1 MAKKLVKNYVFTPG
15 VSLDANLYP
24 EGWSLINQNRQFI
37 IKEIV
42 AFIDNQVASAE
53 KCERDIEYLVDAVGF
68 DLTLGTNYN
77 SVFQGLAEYNSVD
90 ISETVVRTINRA
102 RNYILTIGSVASNA
116 TAVTRVNSFFN
127 EVIDIATNGRNS
139 ADAITFTT
147 PTSGSTASEVAA
159 KDRLVANINF
169 LAAEVNA
176 WVAVNYPAAD
186 HDVAKCTRD
195 VKYAVNALCY
205 DILYG
210 GNSATYDQAKFFFY
224 GFAGGG
230 PGIDPTHQVAT
241 VAAYG
246 RLKTIVGEVA
256 RGDTVTVSTGN
267 ALTQNTSGSNAD
279 AGEATILE
287 NLVQITADVID
298 AADQTAALAVLAGYG
313 RTLPDVTWAAA
324 GLQSA
329 KTAID
334 SARTTIVTTAV
345 GYTGYVYDQA
355 KCERDTGYVIDA
367 LLHDLRYGG
376 NEEIRFV
383 ASQYWDGDIP
393 QIDGTRFPEYDAY
406 EFAQDLIMLYILEN
420 QLDANPEQDI
430 EIQVIDND
438 LATESGPADR
448 VEELLGYIISVVQNG
463 LSSLPEEEV
472 SVGRVE
478 VLGKI
483 ELEDLLLISNVT
495 DNVVIYNFAEPTKGA
510 TVTFTEGNSDAY
522 PNALSVNNGVTVI
535 KFKYDTSSMSST
547 DSIQVFL
554 ENTELKVRP
563 YDFGTDAIERMRVA
577 QPQAMLDADFEYGL
591 QPTKWQAIGTQRGYP
606 STYELS
612 ASDIPVNNITTDA
625 STATSGVGAS
635 LISVTTQSSHGLT
648 AGTPITLRA
657 LSSSI
662 TGFARAEGTF
672 LIFDVTA
679 PTVFRYYA
687 KARVGTSAGQV
698 LATSNSQLRQ
708 AGFYSG
714 ASVGTASISVASN
727 GSSGTLTTAALRTES
742 GGNTLS
748 YLGTPPPVGSPL
760 SGTGIATGTQV
771 TGIFGDVNSD
781 GIQDYKFVR
790 TTYSPGATAIDVI
803 DTLGLE
809 AGMAVGNEA
818 ATNLLREVTSIV
830 GTTLNLSGSVTVGHT
845 GDESSYTG
853 SLSTVT
859 PAGSN
864 CFLDINVTAGVYSVG
879 GIGGSGGGTGW
890 QQGDTLL
897 ITGDNLGG
905 TSPTNDLYLNVD
917 TVSVGAVTAVTII
930 EGTGT
935 GTASFTD
942 IEAFSTGARGTGGG
956 NFTIDR
962 AAGSYECS
970 TFPTTGSSKYY
981 VGNRYKVAGT
991 NFEGTSPTNDVFITV
1006 TSVSGTELAG
1016 VSVSGTAARGDQ
1028 IPIYNT
1034 ITISANTTANVNAS
1048 SSITYSAIA
1057 IMQIDFASNHG
1068 LVPGN
1073 SINVAISSAGTNHQ
1087 LAAGPFSVE
1096 AIPTLTS
1103 IQYTCRAPGTVSTST
1118 PVLGT
1123 VYVRPDTFFTHRPF
1137 DGGVQLGT
1145 GGPQHGG
1152 QAIRQS
1158 KKYIR
1163 YQSGKGAMYNT
1174 GALFAPSYDLR
1185 SVTAASTAQGA
1196 IITVVTDDV
1205 DHGVQAGARVR
1216 LSGLQTTGYNGDYTV
1231 TEIED
1236 ERTFRV
1242 TALTQLGSTTATIGS
1257 QCQMSLLNWHGAV
1270 VRSGPFDDQNG
1281 IFFQYDGNQLS
1292 VGRRTATFQIAGTI
1306 AINSN
1311 SNTVTGTNSRFR
1323 DQLQEGDR
1331 IVIRGMTHVVSKID
1345 SNTSMYVTPDFRGV
1359 SNISGVKVCKVQ
1371 DLIIPQS
1378 QWNLDRCDGTGPSG
1392 YNIDI
1397 TKMQMIGIQFS
1408 WYGAGFIDW
1417 MLRGPDGNYTFC
1429 HRLKGNNLNSE
1440 AYMRT
1445 GNGPVRYEVL
1455 NESARSRLAASI
1467 SDEQNF
1473 LELDDVSDFPN
1484 SGTVYVDNELI
1495 SFSGRSV
1502 SQNYLTGCTRS
1513 ASLTNYAAGAVRT
1526 YTAGDAAAHDSRAGA
1541 VLVSCTTS
1549 PIISH
1554 WGSAYLIDGNFDS
1567 DRGYIFNYAATGISA
1582 TLDKKTAFFIRL
1594 APSVSN
1600 AVVGDLGERELL
1612 NRAQLLLSQ
1621 LSITSD
1627 TVTGGGAIV
1636 VEGILNPTNYPTD
1649 PSKITWNGLQASA
1662 AGGQPS
1668 FAQVALGG
1676 SVEWGGGS
1684 STSTAT
1690 VQGALTTTANAVSF
1704 NAISQTLTARWWDP
1718 DVAPNSPYQSRGT
1731 FANNAAIDNVT
1742 STSSRELFVRTTD
1755 LDAAGT
1761 TIAVGDELSNASSGQ
1776 FRNNTNISQIQR
1788 NYVTVSGTN
1797 YTRIVF
1803 DEDVQSTSSSNVD
1816 VTFTCT
1822 SAIAAEYNRAIRA
1835 SRSSILIAD
1844 SAVTSSGLAVNDTVS
1859 NATYMTSART
1869 INSITTAYF
1878 KTGGTTYSLLSLS
1891 GNGSSDSPSGAGTQ
1905 SMTITAFQTA
1915 ASYSGSNYVFF
1926 TSASWES
1933 SGAALSTRVATSDT
1947 KFPAG
1952 TTVTGITTRS
1962 LGATTIYRVN
1972 FSQTLSSSATAAGTV
1987 TFQFGAAY
1995 ALPGEQVFSFISN
2008 PGATDV
2014 LDLSQLKELGTTAI
2028 GGRGTFPNGP
2038 DTLAINVYKVSGT
2051 ATNVNLILRWGEAQA

>member
-42 AFIDNQVASAE
+42 AFIDNQVASAGE
-53 KCERDIEYLVDAVGF
+53 VAEEIGYLVDAVGF

-77 SVFQGLAEYNSVD
+77 SVFQGLVQVNSADV
-90 ISETVVRTINRA
+90 SETVIRTINRA

-210 GNSATYDQAKFFFY
+210 GNSATYDQARFFFY
-224 GFAGGG
+224 YLADGS

-246 RLKTIVGEVA
+246 RLKTIVGEVV

-287 NLVQITADVID
+287 NLVQITADVINS
-298 AADQTAALAVLAGYG
+298 ANQAAALAVLAGYG
-313 RTLPDVTWAAA
+313 RTLPVVTWAAA

-334 SARTTIVTTAV
+334 SARTTIVTTVV
-345 GYTGYVYDQA
+345 GFTGYVYDQA

-687 KARVGTSAGQV
+687 KARVGTSSGQV

-879 GIGGSGGGTGW
+879 GIGGSGGGTNW

-897 ITGDNLGG
+897 MTGDNLGG

-917 TVSVGAVTAVTII
+917 TVSAGAVTAVTII

-935 GTASFTD
+935 GTASFSD

-1096 AIPTLTS
+1096 AIPSLTS

-1378 QWNLDRCDGTGPSG
+1378 EWNLDRCDGTGPSG

-1455 NESARSRLAASI
+1455 NESAKSKLAASI

-1526 YTAGDAAAHDSRAGA
+1526 YTAGDAVAHSSRAGV

-1627 TVTGGGAIV
+1627 TIAGGGAIV

-1649 PSKITWNGLQASA
+1649 PSKITWNGLQAAA

-1676 SVEWGGGS
+1676 SVEWGGS
-1684 STSTAT
+1684 TSTSTAT
-1690 VQGALTTTANAVSF
+1690 VQGALTTTANSVSF
-1704 NAISQTLTARWWDP
+1704 NAISQTLTARWWSESKR
-1718 DVAPNSPYQSRGT
+1718 PNSPYGGRGDFSNT
-1731 FANNAAIDNVT
+1731 TALDNV
-1742 STSSRELFVRTTD
+1742 SSDSRRELFITTTD
-1755 LDAAGT
+1755 YDAAGT

-1776 FRNNTNISQIQR
+1776 FRANTNISQIQR

-1803 DEDVQSTSSSNVD
+1803 DEDVNTSSSSNVD

-1822 SAIAAEYNRAIRA
+1822 SAIAAEYNRAIRT

-1844 SAVTSSGLAVNDTVS
+1844 SVVTSSGLAVNDTVS

-1869 INSITTAYF
+1869 INTITTAYF

-1891 GNGSSDSPSGAGTQ
+1891 GSGSSDSPSGAGTQ
-1905 SMTITAFQTA
+1905 SMTIIAFQTG

-1952 TTVTGITTRS
+1952 TTVTGITARS

-1972 FSQTLSSSATAAGTV
+1972 FSQTLSSAATAAGTV

-2008 PGATDV
+2008 PGDTDV

>member
-102 RNYILTIGSVASNA
+102 RNYILTISSVASNA

-698 LATSNSQLRQ
+698 LATSNTQLRQ

-742 GGNTLS
+742 GGNTLT

-790 TTYSPGATAIDVI
+790 TTYSPGATTIDVI

-1057 IMQIDFASNHG
+1057 IMEIDFASNHG

-1096 AIPTLTS
+1096 AIPSLTS

-1281 IFFQYDGNQLS
+1281 IFFQYDGNQIS
-1292 VGRRTATFQIAGTI
+1292 VGRRTSTFQIAGTI

-1311 SNTVTGTNSRFR
+1311 SNTITGTNSRFR

-1378 QWNLDRCDGTGPSG
+1378 QWNLDKCDGTGPSG

-1473 LELDDVSDFPN
+1473 LELDDVSNFPN

-1526 YTAGDAAAHDSRAGA
+1526 YTAGDAAAHSSRAGA

-1718 DVAPNSPYQSRGT
+1718 DVAPNSPYQSRGA

-1755 LDAAGT
+1755 LDAAST
-1761 TIAVGDELSNASSGQ
+1761 TVAVGDELSNASSGQ

-1816 VTFTCT
+1816 VTFTVT
-1822 SAIAAEYNRAIRA
+1822 SSIAAEYNRAIRA

-1844 SAVTSSGLAVNDTVS
+1844 SAVTSSGLAANDTVS

-1952 TTVTGITTRS
+1952 TTVTGITARS